1 MAATGVGHSL
11 PVGAGRG
18 HARAGHLLGGA
29 HDGGRVRVAGAPRSG
44 ARRGRLGGPA
54 RRHPRLALSRL
65 QRAPAGGPGACRA
78 ADHECRRGRRHVR
91 GHPSSPQPSRAG
103 RARSHGRLLQHGRP
117 LPDRSQDRPGSVSA
131 VDIAERLRSWTYRR
145 QGMGRAG
152 REPLE
157 VLRSIVGVYSTH
169 PTAPLALA
177 ARCAGLQPKE
187 FTDMEQRRQVVR
199 LPAMRQSAFLLPTD
213 TAERVF
219 AATRVPL
226 EKHAGRLRF
235 GGLTF
240 DAYARLTPRVVEC
253 LTTPSTPAELRR
265 CFPTQDDVYMVARV
279 LAREGK
285 VLRVGGSLRTD
296 QLKYVATE
304 AWLGRPLDDVDP
316 HEALTW
322 LAAEY
327 LRAFGPA
334 RAADFAWWA
343 GATRRAASAA
353 LAQLETTEREHGL
366 VMLEENREA
375 FDHVQPV
382 DPEAVDVLP
391 KWDSYT
397 MAYAPAG

>member
-1 MAATGVGHSL
+1 
-11 PVGAGRG
+11 
-18 HARAGHLLGGA
+18 
-29 HDGGRVRVAGAPRSG
+29 
-44 ARRGRLGGPA
+44 
-54 RRHPRLALSRL
+54 
-65 QRAPAGGPGACRA
+65 
-78 ADHECRRGRRHVR
+78 
-91 GHPSSPQPSRAG
+91 
-103 RARSHGRLLQHGRP
+103 
-117 LPDRSQDRPGSVSA
+117 
-131 VDIAERLRSWTYRR
+131 
-145 QGMGRAG
+145 
-152 REPLE
+152 
-157 VLRSIVGVYSTH
+157 
-169 PTAPLALA
+169 
-177 ARCAGLQPKE
+177 
-187 FTDMEQRRQVVR
+187 MEQRRQVVR

-235 GGLTF
+235 SGLTF

-285 VLRVGGSLRTD
+285 VLRVGNSLRTD

-304 AWLGRPLDDVDP
+304 AWLGRPLDDDDP
-316 HEALTW
+316 HEALSW
-322 LAAEY
+322 LASEY

-343 GATRRAASAA
+343 GTTRRAASAA
-353 LAQLETTEREHGL
+353 LAQLHTIERDGL
-366 VMLEENREA
+366 LVLDEDHDA

-397 MAYAPAG
+397 MAYAPDGRQRLVDDRFLSRAYTSVAGSPGATAGDGLPLVLRSGCAVASWSHRFEGNRLTVMVAPFEGQRLPDSAFDAIGQLLSASSISVGVTPRG

>member
-1 MAATGVGHSL
+1 
-11 PVGAGRG
+11 
-18 HARAGHLLGGA
+18 
-29 HDGGRVRVAGAPRSG
+29 
-44 ARRGRLGGPA
+44 
-54 RRHPRLALSRL
+54 
-65 QRAPAGGPGACRA
+65 
-78 ADHECRRGRRHVR
+78 
-91 GHPSSPQPSRAG
+91 
-103 RARSHGRLLQHGRP
+103 
-117 LPDRSQDRPGSVSA
+117 
-131 VDIAERLRSWTYRR
+131 VDLTERLRSWTYRR
-145 QGMGRAG
+145 QGLGRAG

-157 VLRSIVGVYSTH
+157 VLRSIIGVYSTH

-265 CFPTQDDVYMVARV
+265 CVPTQDDVYMVARV

-285 VLRVGGSLRTD
+285 VLRVGNSLRTD

-304 AWLGRPLDDVDP
+304 AWLGRPLDDADP

-322 LAAEY
+322 LANEY

-343 GATRRAASAA
+343 GTTRRAASAA
-353 LAQLETTEREHGL
+353 LAQLHTIERDGL
-366 VMLEENREA
+366 LLLEEDQQDA

-397 MAYAPAG
+397 MAYAPDGRQRLVDDRFLSRAYTSVAGSPGATAGDGLPLVLRSGRAVASWSHRFEGNRLTLTVAPFEGQRLPDSAFDAIGQLLSASSISVGVTPLG

>member
-1 MAATGVGHSL
+1 
-11 PVGAGRG
+11 
-18 HARAGHLLGGA
+18 
-29 HDGGRVRVAGAPRSG
+29 
-44 ARRGRLGGPA
+44 
-54 RRHPRLALSRL
+54 
-65 QRAPAGGPGACRA
+65 
-78 ADHECRRGRRHVR
+78 
-91 GHPSSPQPSRAG
+91 
-103 RARSHGRLLQHGRP
+103 
-117 LPDRSQDRPGSVSA
+117 
-131 VDIAERLRSWTYRR
+131 VDLTERLRSWTYRR
-145 QGMGRAG
+145 QALGRAG

-169 PTAPLALA
+169 PTAPLALL

-343 GATRRAASAA
+343 GTTRRAASAA

-366 VMLEENREA
+366 VMLEEDQQREA

-397 MAYAPAG
+397 MAYAPGGRQRLVDDRFLSCAYTSVAGSPGATAGDGLPLVLRSGCAIASWSHRFEGNRLTVTVAPFEGQRLPDGTFDAIGQLLSASSISVGVTTQA